1 MKITAVRNIKAL
13 WEFGSKG
20 AATVVN
26 AYQRLSGF
34 IAALRFE
41 GLKIRLEVPRKLL
54 ALCSC
59 NSTMIQTAPCSE
71 NLSRTEFQYW
81 QI

>member
-20 AATVVN
+20 AAAVVN

-41 GLKIRLEVPRKLL
+41 GLKIRLEVTFRIG
-54 ALCSC
+54 
-59 NSTMIQTAPCSE
+59 STT
-71 NLSRTEFQYW
+71 
-81 QI
+81 